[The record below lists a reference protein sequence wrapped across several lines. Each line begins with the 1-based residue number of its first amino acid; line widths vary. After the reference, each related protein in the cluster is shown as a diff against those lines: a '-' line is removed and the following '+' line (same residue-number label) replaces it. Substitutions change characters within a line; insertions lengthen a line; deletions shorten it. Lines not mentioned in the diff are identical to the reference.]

1 MFIFRELGIRE
12 SDVGGYVLKEL
23 WPGEGYV
30 GELCQTKLMS
40 RQAFTSSKSKGVKT

>member
-40 RQAFTSSKSKGVKT
+40 RLTSSKSTAVDT